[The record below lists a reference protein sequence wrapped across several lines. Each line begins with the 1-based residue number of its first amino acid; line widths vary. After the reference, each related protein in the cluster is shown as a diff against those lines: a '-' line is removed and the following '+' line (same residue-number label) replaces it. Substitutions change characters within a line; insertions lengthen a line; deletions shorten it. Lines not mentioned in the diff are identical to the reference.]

1 MKPSELKSFIKEA
14 VREAIQEELKDIL
27 LEAVRA
33 PKLPIQETYQ
43 GTPIG
48 VGGTGVTNTT
58 LSSNGTT
65 SLTSQKSA
73 TEKRAMME
81 SIMGDMRRGQDT
93 LSFNSADARGIGVTA
108 NTLQVAPGM
117 NTSGEGSSL
126 PAGNVGL
133 DMIMGL
139 MKGGK

>member
-33 PKLPIQETYQ
+33 PKIPIVETSIDGSGYNISNTAV
-43 GTPIG
+43 TP
-48 VGGTGVTNTT
+48 
-58 LSSNGTT
+58 
-65 SLTSQKSA
+65 QKSA

-81 SIMGDMRRGQDT
+81 SIMGDMKRGQDT
-93 LSFNSADARGIGVTA
+93 LNFTTQNLAA
-108 NTLQVAPGM
+108 NTLQITPGM
-117 NTSGEGSSL
+117 NTSGDGSKL
-126 PAGNVGL
+126 PEGNVGL

-139 MKGGK
+139 MGKK

>member
-33 PKLPIQETYQ
+33 PKAPIVETSVEGGGYNISN
-43 GTPIG
+43 TPVIP
-48 VGGTGVTNTT
+48 
-58 LSSNGTT
+58 
-65 SLTSQKSA
+65 QKSA

-93 LSFNSADARGIGVTA
+93 LNFTSANAVTA
-108 NTLQVAPGM
+108 NTFNPQGAMAG
-117 NTSGEGSSL
+117 GDL
-126 PAGNVGL
+126 PSGNVGL
-133 DMIMGL
+133 DQIMGL
-139 MKGGK
+139 IKGKK

>member
-43 GTPIG
+43 MSPIA
-48 VGGTGVTNTT
+48 VNTT
-58 LSSNGTT
+58 SPQPP
-65 SLTSQKSA
+65 QKSA

-93 LSFNSADARGIGVTA
+93 LSFNSADARGVGINQT
-108 NTLQVAPGM
+108 TLQITPGM
-117 NTSGEGSSL
+117 NTSGDGSAL

-139 MKGGK
+139 MNKK

>member
-1 MKPSELKSFIKEA
+1 MKPSELKSFIKDA

-33 PKLPIQETYQ
+33 PK
-43 GTPIG
+43 TPIMEAPVGG
-48 VGGTGVTNTT
+48 VGYGVANTLPT
-58 LSSNGTT
+58 PTKSS
-65 SLTSQKSA
+65 A
-73 TEKRAMME
+73 DKRAMME

-93 LSFNSADARGIGVTA
+93 LSFNSGDARGMGINQT
-108 NTLQVAPGM
+108 TMQVPSGAMPG
-117 NTSGEGSSL
+117 GDL
-126 PAGNVGL
+126 PSGNVGL

>member
-33 PKLPIQETYQ
+33 PKAPIQEAYQ
-43 GTPIG
+43 MHP
-48 VGGTGVTNTT
+48 VTVNAT
-58 LSSNGTT
+58 TT
-65 SLTSQKSA
+65 SVPQKSTA
-73 TEKRAMME
+73 EKRAMME

-93 LSFNSADARGIGVTA
+93 LSFNSMDARGASINQT
-108 NTLQVAPGM
+108 TLQVTPGM
-117 NTSGEGSSL
+117 NTTGDGSKL
-126 PAGNVGL
+126 PEGNVGL

-139 MKGGK
+139 MGKK

>member
-33 PKLPIQETYQ
+33 PKAPIQEAYQ
-43 GTPIG
+43 MHP
-48 VGGTGVTNTT
+48 VTVNATT
-58 LSSNGTT
+58 TQT
-65 SLTSQKSA
+65 QAKSP

-81 SIMGDMRRGQDT
+81 SIMGDMRRGQDS
-93 LSFNSADARGIGVTA
+93 LSFNSADARGMGVTA

-117 NTSGEGSSL
+117 NTSGEGSKL
-126 PAGNVGL
+126 PDGNVGL

-139 MKGGK
+139 MKGSK

>member
-1 MKPSELKSFIKEA
+1 MKPSELKLFIKEA

-33 PKLPIQETYQ
+33 PKAPIIET
-43 GTPIG
+43 PVG
-48 VGGTGVTNTT
+48 VGGYGVANTT
-58 LSSNGTT
+58 PAP
-65 SLTSQKSA
+65 QKSSA
-73 TEKRAMME
+73 EKRAIME

-93 LSFNSADARGIGVTA
+93 LNFTTQNIAA
-108 NTLQVAPGM
+108 NTLQVTPGM
-117 NTSGEGSSL
+117 NTTGDGSKL
-126 PAGNVGL
+126 PDGNVGL

>member
-33 PKLPIQETYQ
+33 PKAPIVETSVEGGGYNISNTAV
-43 GTPIG
+43 TP
-48 VGGTGVTNTT
+48 
-58 LSSNGTT
+58 
-65 SLTSQKSA
+65 QKSA

-93 LSFNSADARGIGVTA
+93 LNFTTQNIAA
-108 NTLQVAPGM
+108 NTLQITPGM
-117 NTSGEGSSL
+117 NTSGDGSKL
-126 PAGNVGL
+126 PEGNVGL

-139 MKGGK
+139 MGKK

>member
-1 MKPSELKSFIKEA
+1 MKTTELKTLIKEA

-33 PKLPIQETYQ
+33 PKAPIIE
-43 GTPIG
+43 TPIG
-48 VGGTGVTNTT
+48 GIGYGVANSNTT
-58 LSSNGTT
+58 
-65 SLTSQKSA
+65 KSEKSYA
-73 TEKRAMME
+73 EKRAMYV
-81 SIMGDMRRGQDT
+81 DMLNEMKT
-93 LSFNSADARGIGVTA
+93 MSFNSSDARSMGVEA

-117 NTSGEGSSL
+117 NTMGEGSSL

-139 MKGGK
+139 MNKK

>member
-33 PKLPIQETYQ
+33 PKAPIQEAYQ
-43 GTPIG
+43 MHPVTVNATTTQTP
-48 VGGTGVTNTT
+48 
-58 LSSNGTT
+58 
-65 SLTSQKSA
+65 QKSA
-73 TEKRAMME
+73 AEKRAMME

-93 LSFNSADARGIGVTA
+93 LSFNSADARGMGATA
-108 NTLQVAPGM
+108 NTLQVTPGM
-117 NTSGEGSSL
+117 STTGEGSKL
-126 PAGNVGL
+126 PEGNVGL

-139 MKGGK
+139 MSKK

>member
-33 PKLPIQETYQ
+33 PKAPIIET
-43 GTPIG
+43 PVG
-48 VGGTGVTNTT
+48 VGGYGTVTTGTP
-58 LSSNGTT
+58 LPA
-65 SLTSQKSA
+65 QPSA
-73 TEKRAMME
+73 TSAAEKRAMME

-93 LSFNSADARGIGVTA
+93 LNFTTQNIAA

-117 NTSGEGSSL
+117 NTTGEGSSL
-126 PAGNVGL
+126 PSGNVGL

-139 MKGGK
+139 MNKK

>member
-43 GTPIG
+43 ISPIAID
-48 VGGTGVTNTT
+48 TT
-58 LSSNGTT
+58 APQLP
-65 SLTSQKSA
+65 QKST

-93 LSFNSADARGIGVTA
+93 LSFNSSDARGMGITA

-117 NTSGEGSSL
+117 NTSGEGSAL

-139 MKGGK
+139 MNKK

>member
-33 PKLPIQETYQ
+33 PKLPIQEIYQ
-43 GTPIG
+43 ISPVTSNTDTTQTPLKP
-48 VGGTGVTNTT
+48 TAER
-58 LSSNGTT
+58 
-65 SLTSQKSA
+65 K
-73 TEKRAMME
+73 AMME

-93 LSFNSADARGIGVTA
+93 LSFNSADARGAGINQT
-108 NTLQVAPGM
+108 TLQVAPGM

-139 MKGGK
+139 MGKK

>member
-33 PKLPIQETYQ
+33 PKAPIVETS
-43 GTPIG
+43 
-48 VGGTGVTNTT
+48 VGGGGYNISNTAVAP
-58 LSSNGTT
+58 
-65 SLTSQKSA
+65 QKSA

-93 LSFNSADARGIGVTA
+93 LSFNSADARGMGVTA

>member
-43 GTPIG
+43 MSP
-48 VGGTGVTNTT
+48 VTVDTT
-58 LSSNGTT
+58 APQLP
-65 SLTSQKSA
+65 QKSA

-93 LSFNSADARGIGVTA
+93 LSFNSADARGVGINQT
-108 NTLQVAPGM
+108 TLQVAPGM

>member
-27 LEAVRA
+27 LEAVRT

-43 GTPIG
+43 MNNLLRPVVVDSTTPQIP
-48 VGGTGVTNTT
+48 
-58 LSSNGTT
+58 
-65 SLTSQKSA
+65 QKSA
-73 TEKRAMME
+73 TEKRAMVE

-93 LSFNSADARGIGVTA
+93 LSFNSADAMGMNQT
-108 NTLQVAPGM
+108 TLQVAPGM
-117 NTSGEGSSL
+117 NTAGEGSSL

-139 MKGGK
+139 MNKK

>member
-43 GTPIG
+43 ISPVAID
-48 VGGTGVTNTT
+48 TT
-58 LSSNGTT
+58 APQLP
-65 SLTSQKSA
+65 QKSP

-93 LSFNSADARGIGVTA
+93 LNFTTQNLAA
-108 NTLQVAPGM
+108 NTLQITPGM
-117 NTSGEGSSL
+117 NTSGDGSKL
-126 PAGNVGL
+126 PEGNVGL

-139 MKGGK
+139 MGKK

>member
-43 GTPIG
+43 TNNLLQP
-48 VGGTGVTNTT
+48 VTVDTTTQVTNSTP
-58 LSSNGTT
+58 
-65 SLTSQKSA
+65 QKSA

-81 SIMGDMRRGQDT
+81 SIMGDMRMGQDT
-93 LSFNSADARGIGVTA
+93 LNFTTQNIAA
-108 NTLQVAPGM
+108 NTLQITPGM
-117 NTSGEGSSL
+117 NTSGDGSKL
-126 PAGNVGL
+126 PEGNVGL

-139 MKGGK
+139 MGKK

>member
-33 PKLPIQETYQ
+33 PKLPIQEIYQ
-43 GTPIG
+43 ISPVTSNTDTTQTPLKP
-48 VGGTGVTNTT
+48 TAER
-58 LSSNGTT
+58 
-65 SLTSQKSA
+65 K
-73 TEKRAMME
+73 AMME

-93 LSFNSADARGIGVTA
+93 LSFNSADARGVGINQT
-108 NTLQVAPGM
+108 TLQITPGM
-117 NTSGEGSSL
+117 NTSGDGSAL

-139 MKGGK
+139 MNKK

>member
-33 PKLPIQETYQ
+33 PKAPTIKTS
-43 GTPIG
+43 
-48 VGGTGVTNTT
+48 VGGVDYGTI
-58 LSSNGTT
+58 TT
-65 SLTSQKSA
+65 SPTPTKSPA
-73 TEKRAMME
+73 EKRAMME

-93 LSFNSADARGIGVTA
+93 LNFTTQNIAA
-108 NTLQVAPGM
+108 NTLQVTPGM
-117 NTSGEGSSL
+117 NTTGDGTKL
-126 PAGNVGL
+126 PEGNVGL

-139 MKGGK
+139 MKGGR

>member
-1 MKPSELKSFIKEA
+1 MKPSELKSFIKDA

-33 PKLPIQETYQ
+33 PKAPTHEVYQANPITLPS
-43 GTPIG
+43 TPAQ
-48 VGGTGVTNTT
+48 TP
-58 LSSNGTT
+58 
-65 SLTSQKSA
+65 QKSA
-73 TEKRAMME
+73 AERKAMME

-93 LSFNSADARGIGVTA
+93 LSFNSADARGMGVTA
-108 NTLQVAPGM
+108 NTLQVSPGM
-117 NTSGEGSSL
+117 NTSGEGSKL
-126 PAGNVGL
+126 PEGNVGL